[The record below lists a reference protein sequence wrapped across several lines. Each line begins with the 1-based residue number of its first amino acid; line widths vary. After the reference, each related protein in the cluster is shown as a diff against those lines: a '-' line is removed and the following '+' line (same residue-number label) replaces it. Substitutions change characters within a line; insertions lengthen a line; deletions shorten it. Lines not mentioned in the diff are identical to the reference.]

1 MKGTTE
7 GTTVLVVYLPEGAET
22 LMYDAAEDEDV
33 GADVWTVEIVE

>member
-7 GTTVLVVYLPEGAET
+7 GTTVLVVYLPEGAEI

-33 GADVWTVEIVE
+33 RADVCKVEIVD